1 MDSDRKFINF
11 KELLLIEQEETNP
24 VVIPCGNIKRAE
36 EILKTNQNDSPHQ
49 VILYIG
55 INDIDTQDT
64 SNIAVK
70 IETLADAYQTR
81 FNCEVFVLEVTP
93 RGDKYNSHVNTA
105 NKKLKHHLSNSM
117 VKRISHENLSPS
129 HLHDDR
135 HLHRN
140 KTHAEL
146 LSGVQLF
153 RRNLFES
160 ITNKPMA
167 PQKTQKILQQTK
179 KPPFRYHSQ
188 PRNEEEEKP
197 NIYSERSY
205 RSPRYQ
211 DTQQIKYW
219 NTSPHNHRDTYPYW
233 PKNNDHK
240 PASWQHS
247 TNNEYALRSL
257 VSMV

>member
-1 MDSDRKFINF
+1 MDSNRKFINF
-11 KELLLIEQEETNP
+11 KELLLTEEEETNP

-36 EILKTNQNDSPHQ
+36 EILKTNQIDSPHQ
-49 VILYIG
+49 IILHIG
-55 INDIDTQDT
+55 INDIDAQDT
-64 SNIAVK
+64 RDIAVK
-70 IETLADAYQTR
+70 IKTLAKAYQTK
-81 FNCEVFVLEVTP
+81 FNCEFFVSEVTP
-93 RGDKYNSHVNTA
+93 RGDQYNSHVNTV
-105 NKKLKHHLSNSM
+105 NKELRHHLSNSM
-117 VKRISHENLSPS
+117 VKRISHENLNPS

-135 HLHRN
+135 HLRRN
-140 KTHAEL
+140 KTHGEL

-153 RRNLFES
+153 ARNLFES

-167 PQKTQKILQQTK
+167 PQKIQKILRQTK
-179 KPPFRYHSQ
+179 KPPFRYQSQ
-188 PRNEEEEKP
+188 PKYEGKKKQ
-197 NIYSERSY
+197 NIYVENSY
-205 RSPRYQ
+205 RSPCYQ

-240 PASWQHS
+240 AASWQHS